1 MSTIESSLWEAA
13 IFEYKYTRNLLFQ
26 LCSRLLKHTR
36 THSCSL
42 NHFICITGCYGSLQH
57 WKLSNITWLVA
68 TVTEKTTQNINPQ
81 KMSIESFL
89 INTVH
94 GVLKAT
100 EKIYQNLLLN
110 FEPLFLASVQMY
122 KQRTEIFFWFMCKAK
137 KKVTFFIFTFTS
149 LHMP

>member
-1 MSTIESSLWEAA
+1 M
-13 IFEYKYTRNLLFQ
+13 
-26 LCSRLLKHTR
+26 
-36 THSCSL
+36 
-42 NHFICITGCYGSLQH
+42 
-57 WKLSNITWLVA
+57 A

-122 KQRTEIFFWFMCKAK
+122 KQRTEIFF
-137 KKVTFFIFTFTS
+137 
-149 LHMP
+149 